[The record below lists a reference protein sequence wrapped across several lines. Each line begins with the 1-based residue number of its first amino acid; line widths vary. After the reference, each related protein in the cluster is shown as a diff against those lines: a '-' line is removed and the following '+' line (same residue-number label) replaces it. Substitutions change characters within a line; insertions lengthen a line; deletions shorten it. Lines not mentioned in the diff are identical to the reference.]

1 LNKNLK
7 IFSELTKIKI
17 TSFVALTT
25 AFGFIAA
32 SGKINFDIVPVLLG
46 VLLLAFGSA
55 ALNHYQER
63 NFDAMMDRTK
73 NRPIPSGRI
82 SSNNVLLISVL
93 LVISGSV
100 VLLIGSNLLALC
112 FGLINLV
119 WYNFVYTLLKRKT
132 AFAIVP
138 GSLVGAIPPV
148 IGWVA
153 AGGELFDPQILAIA
167 FFFFVWQIP
176 HFWLLLLV
184 MDKDYRKAGFPTL
197 TQIFSRD
204 QLLRITFVWITS
216 TAVTGFMISLFGLVT
231 DIWISFALFLSCIW
245 LTWKAF
251 KLLTD
256 TEDLTVFRL
265 TFGYINYFALFVV
278 FMVSINKL
286 IFYSKII

>member
-153 AGGELFDPQILAIA
+153 AGGKLVDPQILAIA

-204 QLLRITFVWITS
+204 QLSRITFVWITS

-251 KLLTD
+251 KLLSD

-278 FMVSINKL
+278 FMVSIDKL
-286 IFYSKII
+286 IF